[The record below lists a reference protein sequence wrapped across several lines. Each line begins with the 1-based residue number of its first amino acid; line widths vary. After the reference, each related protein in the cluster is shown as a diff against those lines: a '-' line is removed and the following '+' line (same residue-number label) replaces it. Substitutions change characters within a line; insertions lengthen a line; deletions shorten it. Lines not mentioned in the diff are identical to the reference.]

1 MSDSSGSRP
10 VNNLRGGS
18 MDEVCLNIGQAAGQV
33 YRLLEKGESNLAG
46 IKKNFKENGFE
57 SQMVFMALGWLAR
70 EDKICMQKTSN
81 SWIISLK

>member
-46 IKKNFKENGFE
+46 IKKNFK
-57 SQMVFMALGWLAR
+57 
-70 EDKICMQKTSN
+70 
-81 SWIISLK
+81 